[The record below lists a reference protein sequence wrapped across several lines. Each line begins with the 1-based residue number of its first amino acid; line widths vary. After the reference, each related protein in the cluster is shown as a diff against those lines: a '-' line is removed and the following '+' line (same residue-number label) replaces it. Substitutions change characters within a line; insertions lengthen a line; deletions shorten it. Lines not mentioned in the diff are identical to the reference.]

1 MTGETRVYVRVE
13 KKKAQHERRLIGIP
27 SILQQYRDHLKRLHV
42 PSRRAVYKYLRE
54 NYGINTHTLRYTFIT
69 HQVKNGVNPALV
81 SQTIRHSNLNTLL
94 KYISKIQADEWL
106 DKTIP

>member
-1 MTGETRVYVRVE
+1 MRVE
-13 KKKAQHERRLIGIP
+13 KKRRGRETRLVKIP
-27 SILQQYRDHLKRLHV
+27 STLAPYREYLKRLHV
-42 PSRRAVYKYLRE
+42 PGRRAVYKYLRE

-106 DKTIP
+106 DKTIQ